1 MNKCI
6 RYASKDSLDP
16 LLSHDHNNVEK
27 LNYVLVLEIWLKM
40 CRDIVKKGMRN
51 ERTGCQGSLSCL

>member
-1 MNKCI
+1 MYLKSLYCLKEVFRSPKEMNKCI

-27 LNYVLVLEIWLKM
+27 LNYVLVLEI
-40 CRDIVKKGMRN
+40 
-51 ERTGCQGSLSCL
+51 